1 MELESEGFFAH
12 CKAQC
17 ARTKSPKSNQ
27 TAGAGPHLHTNRQER
42 PIPECSRQ
50 RASRGRFMAAATE
63 TKLCVQY
70 EQACG
75 HVRTARGGG
84 GGCNGPWLLRGY
96 RAIKAAT
103 NNSFERATDW
113 LSDTWTL
120 LRAPSHPSTTRTGKR
135 TPPNAKSGHNN
146 LHPFEMKGETTPSSA
161 GAEFAPAPLHTQ
173 QREANPQTETK
184 TNGKHP

>member
-1 MELESEGFFAH
+1 VGPGHICTPTAKSGPSQSARDEEPAGVVSWQQPLKQSFVYNMSRRVGM
-12 CKAQC
+12 C
-17 ARTKSPKSNQ
+17 ALR
-27 TAGAGPHLHTNRQER
+27 AGVGVDVT
-42 PIPECSRQ
+42 
-50 RASRGRFMAAATE
+50 G
-63 TKLCVQY
+63 
-70 EQACG
+70 
-75 HVRTARGGG
+75 
-84 GGCNGPWLLRGY
+84 RGY